1 LAPCVEKGT
10 DSFEVTDL
18 KLLTDASRLLTAHKF
33 TFRMSSTNITIINGD
48 KVTVSVGRQ
57 IAHLEDDTVDL
68 IEPNFSIDG
77 KLILPPEFFVYGQ
90 KRLSEKAAMKWKK
103 FIPYL
108 VPKSY
113 SQSIPGL
120 IEYTE
125 AMYNEILDIGK
136 TNYKKEVLRLFNE
149 AGYRRSFNW
158 QKLSKFEQIGELFS
172 DKRYPKRKLLCDS
185 WNIAHCIN
193 TETGNFLNSTIPTK
207 IREWASELDK
217 PWIFSVAYDSI
228 SENQKRK
235 KVHHPVIKIAN
246 SAISDIKKKHQDI
259 EDKSFGITCR
269 TTNQKMRSL
278 KDTYYAIPYFF
289 GSAKCYLFVRKTK
302 FQGDAFKGRQFDDS
316 NPPSALDLDVLL
328 GPRGN
333 TKEIASDFSKAVLA
347 ESLSREDALDLVK
360 NALTKVGVLDKKAA
374 LKNTG
379 VLNNDE
385 FDNEHVNFDEI
396 IDEVMNQHRSDAK
409 DTQQGQYQ
417 QIDQIQQSNHE
428 QGQNHQVQHSQHHQ
442 SHQSY
447 HQQGQNQQ
455 YQPCL
460 QPPHQQSQNQQIYPH
475 QQGQNQQYQPCL
487 QPPHQQSQ
495 YQQIHPHQ
503 QGQNQQYQLCLQPPH
518 QQGQNQQYQPC
529 LQPPH
534 QQGQNQQYQ
543 PYLQTDLHQ
552 HGQYQQYQQIHPPQ
566 QGQNQQYQQIHP
578 PQQGQNQQSQNQQNP
593 HNQHQQSNQY
603 LGKDQFRSP
612 GEKQTNTPIQE
623 SPELSIDFGSPELN
637 LSPLFPKIKSTK
649 HRSEKLRPDVN
660 ESPLKPKGLVYDK
673 NGNAGWEVNS
683 ILDRRKSMI
692 KSKGVDYL
700 CEWLPLG
707 MYPNG
712 WVHQDDMGV
721 GLAEMIDDFDKS
733 FDSTKKVLPEV
744 MCEKM
749 LSY

>member
-1 LAPCVEKGT
+1 MAPCVEKGT

-33 TFRMSSTNITIINGD
+33 TFRMSSTNITINGINGD

-333 TKEIASDFSKAVLA
+333 AKEIASDFSKAVLA

-360 NALTKVGVLDKKAA
+360 KALTNVGVLDKKAA

-460 QPPHQQSQNQQIYPH
+460 QPPHQQ
-475 QQGQNQQYQPCL
+475 
-487 QPPHQQSQ
+487 
-495 YQQIHPHQ
+495 
-503 QGQNQQYQLCLQPPH
+503 
-518 QQGQNQQYQPC
+518 
-529 LQPPH
+529 
-534 QQGQNQQYQ
+534 GQNQQYQ

-552 HGQYQQYQQIHPPQ
+552 HGQY
-566 QGQNQQYQQIHP
+566 QQYQQIHP

>member
-1 LAPCVEKGT
+1 MAPCVEKGT

-33 TFRMSSTNITIINGD
+33 TFRMSSTNITINGINGD

-360 NALTKVGVLDKKAA
+360 NALTNVGVLDKKAA

-428 QGQNHQVQHSQHHQ
+428 QGQNHQVQQSQHHQ

-447 HQQGQNQQ
+447 
-455 YQPCL
+455 
-460 QPPHQQSQNQQIYPH
+460 
-475 QQGQNQQYQPCL
+475 
-487 QPPHQQSQ
+487 
-495 YQQIHPHQ
+495 
-503 QGQNQQYQLCLQPPH
+503 
-518 QQGQNQQYQPC
+518 
-529 LQPPH
+529 H

-552 HGQYQQYQQIHPPQ
+552 HGQY
-566 QGQNQQYQQIHP
+566 QQYQQIHP

-612 GEKQTNTPIQE
+612 VEKQTNTPIQE

>member
-1 LAPCVEKGT
+1 MAPCVENGT
-10 DSFEVTDL
+10 DSYEVTDL
-18 KLLTDASRLLTAHKF
+18 KLLTDASPLLTAHKF
-33 TFRMSSTNITIINGD
+33 TFRMSSTSITINGD
-48 KVTVSVGRQ
+48 KVTVNVERQ
-57 IAHLEDDTVDL
+57 IANLEDDTVDL

-90 KRLSEKAAMKWKK
+90 KRLSQKAAMKWQK

-113 SQSIPGL
+113 SQSIHGL

-158 QKLSKFEQIGELFS
+158 QKLSKFEHVGELFS

-193 TETGNFLNSTIPTK
+193 TETGIFLNSTIPTK

-278 KDTYYAIPYFF
+278 TDTYYAIPYFF

-333 TKEIASDFSKAVLA
+333 TKEIASDFAKAVLA
-347 ESLSREDALDLVK
+347 ESLSREDALVLVK
-360 NALTKVGVLDKKAA
+360 DALTNVGVLDKKAA

-385 FDNEHVNFDEI
+385 LDNEHVNFDEI

-428 QGQNHQVQHSQHHQ
+428 QGQNHQVQQSQHHQ

-447 HQQGQNQQ
+447 
-455 YQPCL
+455 
-460 QPPHQQSQNQQIYPH
+460 
-475 QQGQNQQYQPCL
+475 
-487 QPPHQQSQ
+487 
-495 YQQIHPHQ
+495 
-503 QGQNQQYQLCLQPPH
+503 H

-566 QGQNQQYQQIHP
+566 QGQNQQ
-578 PQQGQNQQSQNQQNP
+578 SQNQQNP

-612 GEKQTNTPIQE
+612 VEKQTNTPIQG
-623 SPELSIDFGSPELN
+623 SPELSIGFDSPF
-637 LSPLFPKIKSTK
+637 FPNIKSTK

-660 ESPLKPKGLVYDK
+660 ESPLKPNGLVYDK
-673 NGNAGWEVNS
+673 NGDAGWEVNS
-683 ILDRRKSMI
+683 ILDRRKSTI

-707 MYPNG
+707 MYPND

-721 GLAEMIDDFDKS
+721 GLAEMIHDFDKS

-744 MCEKM
+744 MCEKR
-749 LSY
+749 LSYKSDFP

>member
-1 LAPCVEKGT
+1 MAPCVEKGT

-18 KLLTDASRLLTAHKF
+18 KLLTDASPLLTAHKF
-33 TFRMSSTNITIINGD
+33 TFRMSSTSITINGD
-48 KVTVSVGRQ
+48 KVTVNVERQ
-57 IAHLEDDTVDL
+57 IANLEDDTVDL

-113 SQSIPGL
+113 SQSILGL

-149 AGYRRSFNW
+149 AGYCRSFNW
-158 QKLSKFEQIGELFS
+158 QKLSKFEQVGELFS

-193 TETGNFLNSTIPTK
+193 TETGIFLNSTIPTK

-333 TKEIASDFSKAVLA
+333 TKEIASDFAKAVLA
-347 ESLSREDALDLVK
+347 ESLSREDALVLVK
-360 NALTKVGVLDKKAA
+360 DALTNVGVLDKKAA

-428 QGQNHQVQHSQHHQ
+428 QGQNHQVQQSQHHQ

-447 HQQGQNQQ
+447 
-455 YQPCL
+455 
-460 QPPHQQSQNQQIYPH
+460 
-475 QQGQNQQYQPCL
+475 
-487 QPPHQQSQ
+487 
-495 YQQIHPHQ
+495 
-503 QGQNQQYQLCLQPPH
+503 H

-566 QGQNQQYQQIHP
+566 QGQNQQ
-578 PQQGQNQQSQNQQNP
+578 SQNQQNP

-612 GEKQTNTPIQE
+612 VEKQTNTPIQG
-623 SPELSIDFGSPELN
+623 SPELSIDFGSPDSN

-660 ESPLKPKGLVYDK
+660 ESPLKPNGLVYDK
-673 NGNAGWEVNS
+673 NGDAGWEVNS
-683 ILDRRKSMI
+683 ILDRRKSTI

-707 MYPNG
+707 MYPND

>member
-1 LAPCVEKGT
+1 MAPYVEKGT

-18 KLLTDASRLLTAHKF
+18 KLLTDASPLLTAHKF
-33 TFRMSSTNITIINGD
+33 TFRMSSTSITINGD
-48 KVTVSVGRQ
+48 KVTVNVERQ
-57 IAHLEDDTVDL
+57 IANLEDDTVDL

-90 KRLSEKAAMKWKK
+90 KRLSQKAAMKWQK

-113 SQSIPGL
+113 SQSILGL

-158 QKLSKFEQIGELFS
+158 QKLSKFEHIGELFS

-193 TETGNFLNSTIPTK
+193 TETGIFLNSTIPTK

-328 GPRGN
+328 GPCGN
-333 TKEIASDFSKAVLA
+333 TKEIASDFAKAVLA
-347 ESLSREDALDLVK
+347 ESLSREDALVLVK
-360 NALTKVGVLDKKAA
+360 DELTNVGVLDKKAA

-385 FDNEHVNFDEI
+385 LDNEHVNFDEI

-428 QGQNHQVQHSQHHQ
+428 QGQNHQVQQSQHHQ

-447 HQQGQNQQ
+447 
-455 YQPCL
+455 
-460 QPPHQQSQNQQIYPH
+460 
-475 QQGQNQQYQPCL
+475 
-487 QPPHQQSQ
+487 
-495 YQQIHPHQ
+495 
-503 QGQNQQYQLCLQPPH
+503 H

-566 QGQNQQYQQIHP
+566 QGQNQQ
-578 PQQGQNQQSQNQQNP
+578 SQNQQNP

-612 GEKQTNTPIQE
+612 VEKQTNTPIQG
-623 SPELSIDFGSPELN
+623 SPELSIDFGSPDSN

-660 ESPLKPKGLVYDK
+660 ESPLKPNGLVYDK
-673 NGNAGWEVNS
+673 NGDAGWEVNS
-683 ILDRRKSMI
+683 ILDRRKSTI

-707 MYPNG
+707 MYPND

>member
-1 LAPCVEKGT
+1 MAPCVEKST

-18 KLLTDASRLLTAHKF
+18 KLLTDASPLLTAHKF
-33 TFRMSSTNITIINGD
+33 TFRMSSTSITIKGGQ
-48 KVTVSVGRQ
+48 VTVSVERQ
-57 IAHLEDDTVDL
+57 TAHLEDDTVDL

-90 KRLSEKAAMKWKK
+90 KRLSEKAAMKWQK

-113 SQSIPGL
+113 SQSIHGL

-158 QKLSKFEQIGELFS
+158 QKLSKFEHVGELFS

-193 TETGNFLNSTIPTK
+193 TETGIFLNSTIPTK

-347 ESLSREDALDLVK
+347 ESLSREDALVLVK
-360 NALTKVGVLDKKAA
+360 DALTNVGVLDKKAA

-428 QGQNHQVQHSQHHQ
+428 QGQNHQVQQSQHHQ

-447 HQQGQNQQ
+447 
-455 YQPCL
+455 
-460 QPPHQQSQNQQIYPH
+460 
-475 QQGQNQQYQPCL
+475 
-487 QPPHQQSQ
+487 
-495 YQQIHPHQ
+495 
-503 QGQNQQYQLCLQPPH
+503 H

-566 QGQNQQYQQIHP
+566 QGQNQRYQQIHP

-683 ILDRRKSMI
+683 ILDRRKSTI